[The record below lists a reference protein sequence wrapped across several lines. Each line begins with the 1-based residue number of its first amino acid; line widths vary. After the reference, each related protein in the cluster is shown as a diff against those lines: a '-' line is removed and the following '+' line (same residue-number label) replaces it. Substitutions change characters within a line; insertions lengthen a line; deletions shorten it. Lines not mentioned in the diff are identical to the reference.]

1 MKFFFVPKKIVPK
14 KKMKFCKIILVY
26 KLLVH
31 LKICSKLFRSIHF
44 FLRKFIYSMFQ
55 FISSNYLSLG
65 LYISKLFIWNLSII
79 VTKIIIK
86 FHLYSLCTSQFF
98 FLDALASV
106 SLEYNKGYNFI
117 FDFGIYLWKQ
127 LFYIE
132 KEKIIQKDS
141 TPLIFEFYCFDCVK
155 LYCCINQLLWV
166 QA

>member
-1 MKFFFVPKKIVPK
+1 
-14 KKMKFCKIILVY
+14 MKFCKIILVY

-65 LYISKLFIWNLSII
+65 LYISKLFIWWNLSII
-79 VTKIIIK
+79 VTKIVIIK
-86 FHLYSLCTSQFF
+86 FHLYSLC
-98 FLDALASV
+98 V
-106 SLEYNKGYNFI
+106 SLEYNKSYNFI
-117 FDFGIYLWKQ
+117 LVFGIYLWLQFLHK
-127 LFYIE
+127 
-132 KEKIIQKDS
+132 KEKKYNKDS

-166 QA
+166 QP